1 MTTTSVSTPLPQAKR
16 GVRYPG
22 VPALLLVLSL
32 IGGLSYIHGRPA
44 VPGFT
49 GFSVLDLLQWL
60 MCFWPWALITPV
72 VFRLEKRFPL
82 QRENWLRHAALL
94 ALVSPLW
101 CYLAYKMTELMWVLS
116 MPMFLQT
123 PLQWRQVWAIPVS
136 DFFFQQ
142 MLFWV
147 SVAGGVLFRNWIRF
161 QEQERERAQLVLE
174 KSRLE
179 NSLRHAELNV
189 LRMRLNPHFLFNTL
203 QNISVLAQENPKVAG
218 QMLTRLGDLL
228 RSALHTEREPEVP
241 LSVEIALTESYLAVE
256 QMRFGD
262 RLKVLLELA
271 PGTTEAM
278 VPTLLLQPLV
288 ENAIRHGL
296 RNIAENG
303 VIAIR
308 SEISAQRLV
317 LTVTDNGSGVCCSS
331 LEELDLGI
339 GLASTRDRLAGMYKQ
354 DGLLAIAG
362 RSQGGT
368 EVRLTLPLRMAPHET
383 PTYEQAAAAHCG

>member
-1 MTTTSVSTPLPQAKR
+1 M
-16 GVRYPG
+16 PG
-22 VPALLLVLSL
+22 VPRNRVGLSIGLESPAYSSYEGGSFFLAGVAACPFRRLSVKFCKLCKFSKFPIRVLPALL
-32 IGGLSYIHGRPA
+32 YP
-44 VPGFT
+44 
-49 GFSVLDLLQWL
+49 
-60 MCFWPWALITPV
+60 
-72 VFRLEKRFPL
+72 
-82 QRENWLRHAALL
+82 
-94 ALVSPLW
+94 
-101 CYLAYKMTELMWVLS
+101 TECS
-116 MPMFLQT
+116 
-123 PLQWRQVWAIPVS
+123 S
-136 DFFFQQ
+136 
-142 MLFWV
+142 
-147 SVAGGVLFRNWIRF
+147 
-161 QEQERERAQLVLE
+161 
-174 KSRLE
+174 
-179 NSLRHAELNV
+179 
-189 LRMRLNPHFLFNTL
+189 
-203 QNISVLAQENPKVAG
+203 
-218 QMLTRLGDLL
+218 
-228 RSALHTEREPEVP
+228 SA
-241 LSVEIALTESYLAVE
+241 ALTESYLAVE